1 LGRVLGWLL
10 AHAQPPTPP
19 NLYLGPVEHRWKR
32 QICPYFVRTI
42 PSLSE
47 FGIIFPDSSTVLE
60 PYSLCSNN
68 TWEEEIGT
76 IGTKEPLP
84 QELCE
89 IADRFQARHGFSIH
103 TTCRGLIGGCQRI
116 VRLHRFLCHH
126 LDTQGQVAHSVRFA
140 RILLFLEGFEGTLL
154 LDVDVPNIRALF
166 ALNTDWEFL
175 EDILSTETH
184 RNINPVV
191 FLAVTS
197 ISLSAL
203 ESLISE
209 KMPKAYGRG
218 LLRFERG
225 DDPCKL

>member
-1 LGRVLGWLL
+1 M
-10 AHAQPPTPP
+10 
-19 NLYLGPVEHRWKR
+19 
-32 QICPYFVRTI
+32 
-42 PSLSE
+42 
-47 FGIIFPDSSTVLE
+47 
-60 PYSLCSNN
+60 
-68 TWEEEIGT
+68 
-76 IGTKEPLP
+76 
-84 QELCE
+84 
-89 IADRFQARHGFSIH
+89 
-103 TTCRGLIGGCQRI
+103 
-116 VRLHRFLCHH
+116 
-126 LDTQGQVAHSVRFA
+126 RFA